1 MYQAVN
7 DERAFT
13 LNSAQTLS
21 ISEYEALKACS
32 AWTQDQIDALDKYE
46 LREHLAQ
53 DWNAISTDD
62 LKIWG
67 EGRGRELLARRA
79 ACRGIVLQGVEHSP
93 VLCDLYGQIFE
104 GVDIE
109 NLENLDCNSSN
120 DCTERD

>member
-1 MYQAVN
+1 MN
-7 DERAFT
+7 AFT

-46 LREHLAQ
+46 QRTL
-53 DWNAISTDD
+53 STRLERDKPDD

-67 EGRGRELLARRA
+67 EGRGLRA
-79 ACRGIVLQGVEHSP
+79 TGKRATCRGIVLQGVEHSP

-109 NLENLDCNSSN
+109 NLELRFCNS
-120 DCTERD
+120 